1 MMFFIFQHKFMFLC
15 RASNNV
21 FLLFSSPNNNFSYKN
36 SLFSPRAPN
45 SGKRKVLGTFL
56 EPKVTQNRFSLF
68 LQSKQQKAPR
78 TRFERKSA
86 KFCKNGCFYAPEVFI
101 LRPSRKPFCRQC
113 FFRCFEAHFHP
124 FRTFSLI
131 FSLFRKKVILS
142 AKNRFVGQKVFFA
155 FWGTFLDHF
164 RTLAQ
169 TLL

>member
-1 MMFFIFQHKFMFLC
+1 MFLC

-21 FLLFSSPNNNFSYKN
+21 FLVFFFSEQQLFDKN
-36 SLFSPRAPN
+36 LSFSPQAPN

-56 EPKVTQNRFSLF
+56 EPKVTQNRFFALF
-68 LQSKQQKAPR
+68 AVKTAKKRPKMRLG
-78 TRFERKSA
+78 RKSA
-86 KFCKNGCFYAPEVFI
+86 EFCKNGCFYAPEVFI

-113 FFRCFEAHFHP
+113 FLRCFEAHFHP

-142 AKNRFVGQKVFFA
+142 AKTRLSAEKRFFA
-155 FWGTFLDHF
+155 FWGTFLGHF
-164 RTLAQ
+164 GTLAQ